1 MGTVLSFLP
10 APDGFHCCVW
20 KEGKSCTPWHEFLS
34 PSAVPENTVY
44 KVYNKKKRLCLPSI
58 KSSSIYKS
66 QGGERSSG
74 NSVLPWS
81 LAVAAGELWIN
92 QGGTAIPRIFW
103 AALPCF
109 PSQSSFGNT
118 FRGSVF
124 RGLHFLKGR
133 SLQRARLFTSTA
145 HHPCKPQF
153 QALLGLHIPQKTGK
167 SRKLHFFCFITSLH
181 LISSEFRFQSLLL
194 MIIFILWRVGL
205 VWLCP
210 ANGTLPLPPNR
221 IKP

>member
-1 MGTVLSFLP
+1 M
-10 APDGFHCCVW
+10 
-20 KEGKSCTPWHEFLS
+20 
-34 PSAVPENTVY
+34 
-44 KVYNKKKRLCLPSI
+44 YNKKLLGLWSI

-66 QGGERSSG
+66 QGGERSPG
-74 NSVLPWS
+74 NSPLPWS
-81 LAVAAGELWIN
+81 LWINKGVAA
-92 QGGTAIPRIFW
+92 IPGIFW

-133 SLQRARLFTSTA
+133 SLQRAGLLTPTT
-145 HHPCKPQF
+145 HHRCKPLF
-153 QALLGLHIPQKTGK
+153 QALLGLHVPQKNGK
-167 SRKLHFFCFITSLH
+167 SGKLHLFFCFITSLH

-194 MIIFILWRVGL
+194 LVIFILWRVGL
-205 VWLCP
+205 VRLCP
-210 ANGTLPLPPNR
+210 AEANGTLPLPPNR